1 VTIARAVLIFGPG
14 AQESAYLDGA
24 PAEKRKPVVDG
35 STEAAVEFREL
46 GHGIGDRTRPAE
58 VSNRFDIE
66 GTIPIKRKRLKVI
79 EMKRKSQSILRAVAA
94 PPSATQRP
102 SLASLSVSHGKRVRL
117 WRMLY
122 GHGPRNGTL
131 AVLPLDQ
138 GLEHGPADFFPN
150 PAAVDTD
157 FQFRLAVEGDYSAI
171 ALGIGLADKYMK
183 EYAGRIPLILKL
195 NGKTNIADDG
205 DAVSSLSAN
214 VEDAVRLGADAVGFT
229 LYVGSPREDAGIR
242 DFQKVRQD
250 CERLGMPVVMWAYP
264 RGRAINARGGKGT
277 LYAQDY
283 AARVAE
289 EMGADLV
296 KLHEPEEDNE
306 RCPEPYRSLK
316 EAAPERLRRVVR
328 SAGRVMVLFSGGVKQ
343 DNDAAVLRKV
353 SSYMEAGATGV
364 MFGRNM
370 WLRPFD
376 QAVALTRQVHR
387 ILGRHPR

>member
-1 VTIARAVLIFGPG
+1 MGHRGRRADV
-14 AQESAYLDGA
+14 A
-24 PAEKRKPVVDG
+24 
-35 STEAAVEFREL
+35 
-46 GHGIGDRTRPAE
+46 
-58 VSNRFDIE
+58 NRFDIE
-66 GTIPIKRKRLKVI
+66 GTVPIKRKRLKVI
-79 EMKRKSQSILRAVAA
+79 EMKRKSQSVLRAVSA
-94 PPSATQRP
+94 PLSATQRP
-102 SLASLSVSHGKRVRL
+102 SLASLSVSHGKRVRM

-150 PAAVDTD
+150 PAAVDT
-157 FQFRLAVEGDYSAI
+157 DYSAI

-205 DAVSSLSAN
+205 DAVSSLSAS

-229 LYVGSPREDAGIR
+229 LYVGSPREDVGIR

-250 CERLGMPVVMWAYP
+250 CDRLGMPVVMWAYP

-353 SSYMEAGATGV
+353 
-364 MFGRNM
+364 
-370 WLRPFD
+370 
-376 QAVALTRQVHR
+376 
-387 ILGRHPR
+387 